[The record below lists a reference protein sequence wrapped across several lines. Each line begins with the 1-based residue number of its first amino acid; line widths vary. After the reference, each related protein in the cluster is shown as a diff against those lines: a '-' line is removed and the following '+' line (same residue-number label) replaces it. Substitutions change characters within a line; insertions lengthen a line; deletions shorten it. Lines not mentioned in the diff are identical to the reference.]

1 MSDPSSSSSMNS
13 SSSSSSSMNSS
24 PSSSS
29 PLSSSAGGMPLGSA
43 SQSSSPSQ
51 GSSFSFGQDPGS
63 STDATTELSLPPRPK
78 EQVPF
83 GSIEVPLE
91 IVVVCRRN
99 DLLVHPGGY
108 RLTKAALEEKRPGDD
123 GLLVREIRAIVWKR
137 AVVDPLVRPKP
148 SIKLLVESNGG
159 STFAIARR
167 QLFFAVPKWPVSL
180 QVAGSQEPHI
190 FKQGTW

>member
-1 MSDPSSSSSMNS
+1 
-13 SSSSSSSMNSS
+13 
-24 PSSSS
+24 
-29 PLSSSAGGMPLGSA
+29 
-43 SQSSSPSQ
+43 
-51 GSSFSFGQDPGS
+51 
-63 STDATTELSLPPRPK
+63 
-78 EQVPF
+78 VPF